1 MARKRVQ
8 IFPIFEEFRRL
19 TADLDDAQ
27 FGKAVRH
34 ALGVYFGDQLDEEP
48 DALVKFVSKL
58 LLDQANRYDEFRE
71 KQRGNATGN
80 QEQPSAAN
88 VSQTQPMEA
97 NACEVL
103 PSTPPSPSP
112 SPLPVPIQGNEVG
125 KPPAHKRFVHP
136 TVPMVA
142 AYCGE
147 KGYHLD
153 AERFVDYYTA
163 NGWKVGKNPMKDW
176 RAAVRTWAA
185 KEKLTVAPPATQE
198 HCGYT
203 LAPLEDPFE
212 VAMREGGGISV

>member
-34 ALGVYFGDQLDEEP
+34 ALGVYFGDQLCEEP

-58 LLDQANRYDEFRE
+58 LLDQATRYDEFRE
-71 KQRGNATGN
+71 KQRSNATSN
-80 QEQPSAAN
+80 QELPSAAN

-103 PSTPPSPSP
+103 PSAPPSPI
-112 SPLPVPIQGNEVG
+112 PVPVQDSKAD
-125 KPPAHKRFVHP
+125 KPPAHKRFVPP
-136 TVPMVA
+136 TVQDVA
-142 AYCGE
+142 DYCRGN
-147 KGYHLD
+147 GYSVD
-153 AERFVDYYTA
+153 PERFIAYYES
-163 NGWKVGKNPMKDW
+163 NGWMVGRNKMKNW
-176 RAAVRTWAA
+176 QATVRTWAR
-185 KEKLTVAPPATQE
+185 KEKSTVAPATPE
-198 HCGYT
+198 NCGYT

-212 VAMREGGGISV
+212 TAMREREGMNV

>member
-58 LLDQANRYDEFRE
+58 LLDQATRYDEFRE
-71 KQRGNATGN
+71 KQRSNATSN
-80 QEQPSAAN
+80 QELPSAAN
-88 VSQTQPMEA
+88 VSQTQPAGA
-97 NACEVL
+97 NACDVL
-103 PSTPPSPSP
+103 PSTPPSP
-112 SPLPVPIQGNEVG
+112 LPVPVQNNEAAE
-125 KPPAHKRFVHP
+125 PHAHKRFVP
-136 TVPMVA
+136 PSAQDVA
-142 AYCGE
+142 EYCRD
-147 KGYHLD
+147 KGYAVD

-176 RAAVRTWAA
+176 KAAVRTWAS
-185 KEKLTVAPPATQE
+185 KEKPTAAPATPGN
-198 HCGYT
+198 CGYT
-203 LAPLEDPFE
+203 LAPPEDPFE

>member
-1 MARKRVQ
+1 MARKRMQ

-19 TADLDDAQ
+19 AADLDDAQ
-27 FGKAVRH
+27 LGKAVRH
-34 ALGVYFGDQLDEEP
+34 ALGVYFGDQLGEEP

-112 SPLPVPIQGNEVG
+112 LPIPIQGNEEG
-125 KPPAHKRFVHP
+125 KPPAHKRFVP
-136 TVPMVA
+136 PSAQDVA
-142 AYCGE
+142 EYCRG
-147 KGYHLD
+147 KGYTVD
-153 AERFVDYYTA
+153 AGRFVDYYTA
-163 NGWKVGKNPMKDW
+163 NGWRVGKNPMRDW
-176 RAAVRTWAA
+176 RAAVRTWAS
-185 KEKLTVAPPATQE
+185 KEKPTVAPATPGN
-198 HCGYT
+198 CGYT

-212 VAMREGGGISV
+212 VATRKEGLDCSISR